1 MTGEKGIPASIKQL
15 WANFAKQTANAAV
28 KPKKKKAQGNV
39 LWDSSKNGTYVK
51 KKHGDLK

>member
-1 MTGEKGIPASIKQL
+1 MTDAKGIPASIKQM
-15 WANFAKQTANAAV
+15 WSNFAKQTANVAV
-28 KPKKKKAQGNV
+28 NKKKKQHGNV